1 MENRGWSWELPA
13 RLGVKWLET
22 SMTHFLP
29 RLVSVAI
36 IFSFAGATL
45 ADDPCT
51 RPTASELQ
59 LLNYHGDVKMPDSL
73 LKAYARFVNA
83 AANPNLPELTRLCL
97 PQSVRITSE
106 PRAKDAADY
115 GQDIN
120 IPFLKAAFSKQIQ
133 FLRQERDDCFLV
145 RTNSTAMWFIQTRGG
160 EWLIY
165 AYLDKPIE

>member
-1 MENRGWSWELPA
+1 MRHLMLSA
-13 RLGVKWLET
+13 VCAAI
-22 SMTHFLP
+22 
-29 RLVSVAI
+29 VAI
-36 IFSFAGATL
+36 VTSTLL
-45 ADDPCT
+45 ADDPAT
-51 RPTASELQ
+51 RPTAAELQ

-73 LKAYARFVNA
+73 LKAYARFASA

-106 PRAKDAADY
+106 PRPKEAEY

-160 EWLIY
+160 EWMLY